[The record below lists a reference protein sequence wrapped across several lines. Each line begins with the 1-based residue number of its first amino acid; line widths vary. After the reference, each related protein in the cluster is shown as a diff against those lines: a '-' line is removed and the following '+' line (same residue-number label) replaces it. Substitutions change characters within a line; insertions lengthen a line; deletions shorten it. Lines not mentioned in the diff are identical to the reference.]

1 MSHAMTCST
10 VHLGPLP
17 GHARRRRGSWRKLA
31 GVPGRGA
38 RLTQVQPGR
47 GGSRGLART
56 APGGTS

>member
-1 MSHAMTCST
+1 MSRALICT
-10 VHLGPLP
+10 VHLRPLP
-17 GHARRRRGSWRKLA
+17 VHARRRRGSWRKLA

-56 APGGTS
+56 GSWSSS